1 MSEPIRVFVQGSGVS
16 VPPGSTLLDAVRA
29 SDPSAAAAIVAGT
42 RAIADSRGIVV
53 DPGAIVSGGFV
64 MRLVSG
70 KTTLGSAPSDD

>member
-16 VPPGSTLLDAVRA
+16 VPPGSTLLEAVRA
-29 SDPSAAAAIVAGT
+29 SDPAAASAIVAGT

-53 DPGAIVSGGFV
+53 DPATLVSGGFV

-70 KTTLGSAPSDD
+70 KAKLGAAHADD

>member
-16 VPPGSTLLDAVRA
+16 VPPGSTLLEAVRA
-29 SDPSAAAAIVAGT
+29 SDPAAAAAIVA
-42 RAIADSRGIVV
+42 
-53 DPGAIVSGGFV
+53 GFV